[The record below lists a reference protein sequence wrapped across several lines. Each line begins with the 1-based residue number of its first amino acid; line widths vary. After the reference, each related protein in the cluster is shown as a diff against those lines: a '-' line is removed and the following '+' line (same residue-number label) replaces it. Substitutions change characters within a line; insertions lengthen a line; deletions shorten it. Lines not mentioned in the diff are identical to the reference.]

1 MISFH
6 QLNLL
11 SPVWPM
17 KEQYD
22 AIFCRNVM
30 IYFDRPTQQKV
41 LSKCLRHL
49 KPDGLFFTGHSES
62 LNYAADL
69 FQSCGNTVYRPR
81 INSRHNVIWERAH
94 CFKGVQQHE
103 KALACRNST

>member
-1 MISFH
+1 MISFQ

-17 KEQYD
+17 REQYD

-41 LSKCLRHL
+41 LHKCLQHL
-49 KPDGLFFTGHSES
+49 KPDGLLFAGHSEN
-62 LNYAADL
+62 LQYATDQ
-69 FQSCGNTVYRPR
+69 FQPCGNTVYRRRSDQTPFDKVSSGRESGSPR
-81 INSRHNVIWERAH
+81 WCTA
-94 CFKGVQQHE
+94 
-103 KALACRNST
+103 